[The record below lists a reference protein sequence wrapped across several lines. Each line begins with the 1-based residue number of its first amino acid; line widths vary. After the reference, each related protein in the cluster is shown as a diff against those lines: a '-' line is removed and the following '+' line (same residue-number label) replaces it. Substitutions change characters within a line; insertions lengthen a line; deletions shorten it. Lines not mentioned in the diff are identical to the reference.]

1 MKDFFTSTDLGSS
14 LSLDL
19 ALSSPPKKL
28 RHILL
33 ETLHRLYP
41 SEAARP
47 LASSLMTCM
56 LEVVRSDNEENAV
69 QALKIIIDLH
79 RTHKAV
85 LEEHVQPFLNLVQ
98 TLYTNMKD
106 TVKEAFGEAKEGGTT
121 GQVSFL
127 FLSLWLRDWMD
138 RFDPTLPPLIEYVL
152 TLSLALFL
160 VYFLNPQ
167 SNSRPT
173 LPWQPLLQLENQLL
187 VVKVL

>member
-47 LASSLMTCM
+47 FASSLMTCM

-127 FLSLWLRDWMD
+127 WLRDWFD
-138 RFDPTLPPLIEYVL
+138 RFRPTLPPLIESVL

-160 VYFLNPQ
+160 VYFLNPR
-167 SNSRPT
+167 SYSLPT